1 MKKRASAI
9 LTSDWHLRET
19 TPVCRTDDFWTTQM
33 NKINFIYSL
42 QRKHKCP
49 VLHAGDLFHHWKPS
63 PYLLSMVIGN
73 LPDQFATVYGQHD
86 LPQHSLDLKDKS
98 GIYVLESAIWVTV
111 LDGCSWGQLPE
122 APSIEIG
129 GRKILVWHNFTY
141 IGKDPWPGCNAPKAY
156 ALLEKY
162 KQFDLIVTGDNH
174 QSFTFRSP
182 NGNLLVNPGSLTR
195 QDADQIDFQPKV
207 YLYYAETN
215 EVEVVEIPIEMGV
228 ITRDH
233 IEKVQ
238 ERDDR
243 IDAFVSS
250 LNTDFSAT
258 ISFEKNMEMFL
269 QTNRI
274 RKDVKDIIYKSMEV

>member
-33 NKINFIYSL
+33 NKINFIYFL
-42 QRKHKCP
+42 QRKHECP
-49 VLHAGDLFHHWKPS
+49 VIHAGDLFHHWKPS
-63 PYLLSMVIGN
+63 PYLLSMVIGT

-274 RKDVKDIIYKSMEV
+274 RKDVKNIIYKSMEV

>member
-1 MKKRASAI
+1 MKKRVSAI

-19 TPVCRTDDFWTTQM
+19 TPVCRTDDFWATQM
-33 NKINFIYSL
+33 NKINFVYFL
-42 QRKHKCP
+42 QRKHECP

-63 PYLLSMVIGN
+63 PYLLSMAIEN

-98 GIYVLESAIWVTV
+98 GIYVLDSAKCLTV
-111 LDGCSWGQLPE
+111 LDGCSWGQVPK

-141 IGKDPWPGCNAPKAY
+141 VGKDPWPGITSPKAY

-182 NGNLLVNPGSLTR
+182 SGNLLVNPGSLTR

-274 RKDVKDIIYKSMEV
+274 RRDVKDIIYKSMEV